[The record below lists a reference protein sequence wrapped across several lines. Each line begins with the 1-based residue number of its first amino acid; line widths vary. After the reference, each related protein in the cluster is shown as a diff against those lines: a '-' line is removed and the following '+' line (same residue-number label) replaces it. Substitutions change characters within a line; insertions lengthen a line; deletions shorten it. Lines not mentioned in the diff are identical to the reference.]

1 VGFDAGVLPA
11 FGIFTALFGTV
22 LFFWAL
28 GSPGTLGTLFAA
40 VTLFLIWGG
49 SWLPIGSALTWTGD
63 RYGIPV
69 LTVLIAAAFVFSFT
83 NDNHEIRKLADG
95 ADPAS
100 RSSGQPALI
109 RAVMAYRSWW

>member
-1 VGFDAGVLPA
+1 MGFDAGVLPA

-49 SWLPIGSALTWTGD
+49 
-63 RYGIPV
+63 
-69 LTVLIAAAFVFSFT
+69 
-83 NDNHEIRKLADG
+83 
-95 ADPAS
+95 
-100 RSSGQPALI
+100 
-109 RAVMAYRSWW
+109 